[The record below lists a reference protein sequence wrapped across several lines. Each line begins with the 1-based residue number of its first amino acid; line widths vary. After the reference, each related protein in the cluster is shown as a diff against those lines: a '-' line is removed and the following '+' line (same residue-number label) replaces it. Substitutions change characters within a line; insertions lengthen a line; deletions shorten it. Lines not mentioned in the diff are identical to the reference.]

1 MKKEEILKFL
11 LEDALGLHD
20 ENEMLLITEA
30 VSSVDDPDYE
40 GMKNYYTR
48 FLVPRN
54 NFEKLNDQEKTTTL
68 NTVNKIVNGGTIKRK
83 HPSDRIPSKMDE
95 VINTMLAAE
104 YIHPDESTGG
114 WSPDSV
120 DTQNIYRHLL
130 TYYNP
135 YSSGDEIN
143 FVSFKAF
150 PKNID
155 PLSIRKSLAIE
166 LALEGY
172 VEAIKYTL
180 LEKNYDPN
188 KSTFDAFLYQTW
200 KNDIENYSSKL
211 RRRKDINVEPTVKG
225 SGDEEGED
233 IEISSLHGEKDPE
246 YSLVSDKEK
255 LNIILSKLN
264 EGEQAVLRGFYKF
277 IFQDSISEEEAIS
290 KLVNDLTDE
299 AGDIE
304 ELEPEEGTKEKESMY
319 DYIAKELGLELTPS
333 VYGAL
338 KKRVTLLRPK
348 LLSIFRDPKFREAMG
363 IENWS
368 EDYLDILK
376 GTGTTGKQWDKKV
389 DWKAEKSKEAEF
401 APQSGTI
408 YDASGKPIPVDAS
421 GRPIPKSQRNISEI
435 MFECVEAFNDN
446 FKYRFN
452 KMNNTLNK
460 INKIE
465 SYINE
470 GFDVAVKDLDQDI
483 YGYLNNTVEGLNKAI
498 YMLNELEMVGNDI
511 KFDYPEVSEKI
522 SEYITPLIS
531 EVENLISKV
540 KMVKGNIK
548 PFLSE
553 SSSKKKVNS
562 KDDELEEE
570 RITNPESKQFVKKRE
585 NFIGSHIYGE
595 DLGGLGKM
603 YVAYSYGEQFPTYL
617 WYNDKWYH
625 NANNYVLDDGT
636 VNEPT
641 NQHKNDMRPVQD
653 THGLSTLAMN
663 TMIRKFKAKHGLG
676 DNVHTDV
683 EPGEKN

>member
-1 MKKEEILKFL
+1 MKKEEIIKFL

-20 ENEMLLITEA
+20 EIEMLLITEA
-30 VSSVDDPDYE
+30 VSSVEDPDYE

-54 NFEKLNDQEKTTTL
+54 NFAKLSDEEKVTAL

-104 YIHPDESTGG
+104 YIHPDESTEG
-114 WSPDSV
+114 WNPDSV
-120 DTQNIYRHLL
+120 DTQNIYKHLL
-130 TYYNP
+130 AYYNP

-150 PKNID
+150 PSNID

-200 KNDIENYSSKL
+200 KNDIQNYHSKI

-225 SGDEEGED
+225 TGDEEGED

-255 LNIILSKLN
+255 FDIILSKLN

-277 IFQDSISEEEAIS
+277 IFQDSGSENEAIS

-304 ELEPEEGTKEKESMY
+304 ELEPEEGTKEIESMY
-319 DYIAKELGLELTPS
+319 DYIAKELGVELNPTT
-333 VYGAL
+333 YGAL

-368 EDYLDILK
+368 EEYLDILK
-376 GTGTTGKQWDKKV
+376 GTGSAGKKWEKKI

-421 GRPIPKSQRNISEI
+421 GRPIPKSKRNLSE

-446 FKYRFN
+446 FKYRFG
-452 KMNNTLNK
+452 KMNRTLDK
-460 INKIE
+460 INKID
-465 SYINE
+465 SFINE

-483 YGYLNNTVEGLNKAI
+483 YGYLNNTVDGLNKAI
-498 YMLNELEMVGNDI
+498 YMLNELEMVGKDI
-511 KFDYPEVSEKI
+511 KFEYPDVSDKI
-522 SEYITPLIS
+522 SEYVSPLIS
-531 EVENLISKV
+531 EVENLISKI
-540 KMVKGNIK
+540 KGVRNNIK
-548 PFLSE
+548 PYLSE
-553 SSSKKKVNS
+553 SNSKKKDKS
-562 KDDELEEE
+562 DDDELDEE
-570 RITNPESKQFVKKRE
+570 RITNPESKEFVKKRE

-603 YVAYSYGEQFPTYL
+603 YVAYSYGEQFPVYL
-617 WYNDKWYH
+617 WFNDKWYH

-653 THGLSTLAMN
+653 THGLSTIAMN
-663 TMIRKFKAKHGLG
+663 TMISKFKKKYGLG